1 MCFFRENWHHV
12 KINPKLHIVEKQVV
26 DFIAKWGAA
35 FAYYGKQ
42 GAEYVY
48 SEFNKL
54 NQIQC

>member
-12 KINPKLHIVEKQVV
+12 KINPKLYIVEKQVV

-42 GAEYVY
+42 GAESVY
-48 SEFNKL
+48 NEFNKL